1 MIPKISFKKNMF
13 YLMKKILVKKVIR
26 IRNFDFTQ
34 GLLEI
39 FILFILFFLFQ
50 ILSSIYLN

>member
-26 IRNFDFTQ
+26 IRNFDSTQ